1 MKLKR
6 LFAPRRPAKLIVGL
20 GNPGKAYAHN
30 RHNIGFR
37 CINYLGRLHSIP
49 VKQRQCQSQIGIG
62 RIAGVELMLVKPKT
76 FVNLSGEAVSRLIRR
91 YDIAANDLLVICD
104 DLNLPPGKLRLRQG
118 GSSGGHKGIDSI
130 ISALGSQDFHRIRIG
145 IGRPVRKDGT
155 AIADE
160 DGIISYVLGDFT
172 PQEEKTIKPAI
183 ASVAEAVECILT
195 EGITAAM
202 NKFN

>member
-30 RHNIGFR
+30 RHNMGFR
-37 CINYLGRLHSIP
+37 CINYLATLHSIP

-62 RIAGVELMLVKPKT
+62 EIAGVELLLAKPKT
-76 FVNLSGEAVSRLIRR
+76 FVNLSGEAVSRLMRR
-91 YDIAANDLLVICD
+91 YDIAIDDLLVVYD

-145 IGRPVRKDGT
+145 IGRPVHEDGT
-155 AIADE
+155 AITDE
-160 DGIISYVLGDFT
+160 DSIVSYVLGDFT
-172 PQEEKTIKPAI
+172 PQEEKIIKPAI
-183 ASVAEAVECILT
+183 ATVAKAIECIIT

-202 NKFN
+202 NRFN

>member
-1 MKLKR
+1 MKLV
-6 LFAPRRPAKLIVGL
+6 VGL

-37 CINYLGRLHSIP
+37 CINYLARLHSIP

-62 RIAGVELMLVKPKT
+62 KIAGVELLLAKPKT
-76 FVNLSGEAVSRLIRR
+76 FVNVSGQAVSRLMRR
-91 YDIAANDLLVICD
+91 YDIAVDDLLVIYD
-104 DLNLPPGKLRLRQG
+104 DLDLPPGKLRLRHG
-118 GSSGGHKGIDSI
+118 GSSGGHKGLKSI
-130 ISALGSQDFHRIRIG
+130 ISALGSQDFCRIKVG
-145 IGRPVRKDGT
+145 IGRPVREDGT

-183 ASVAEAVECILT
+183 ALVAEAVNYIIT
-195 EGITAAM
+195 EGIAAAM
-202 NKFN
+202 NRFN

>member
-6 LFAPRRPAKLIVGL
+6 FFAPRRPMKLVVGL

-37 CINYLGRLHSIP
+37 CINHLGRLHSIP

-62 RIAGVELMLVKPKT
+62 KIAGVELLLVKPKT
-76 FVNLSGEAVSRLIRR
+76 FVNRSGEAVSRLMHRHNIPVS
-91 YDIAANDLLVICD
+91 DLLVICD
-104 DLNLPPGKLRLRQG
+104 DLDLPPGKLRLRQG
-118 GSSGGHKGIDSI
+118 GSSGGHKGIESI

-145 IGRPVRKDGT
+145 IGRPATGSGMPVN
-155 AIADE
+155 DE
-160 DGIISYVLGDFT
+160 DSIISYVLGGFT

-202 NKFN
+202 NQFN

>member
-1 MKLKR
+1 MKLV
-6 LFAPRRPAKLIVGL
+6 VGL

-30 RHNIGFR
+30 RHNMGFR
-37 CINYLGRLHSIP
+37 CINYLARLHSIP

-62 RIAGVELMLVKPKT
+62 KIADVELLLAKPKT
-76 FVNLSGEAVSRLIRR
+76 FVNVSGQAVSRLMRR
-91 YDIAANDLLVICD
+91 YDIAVDDLLVIYD
-104 DLNLPPGKLRLRQG
+104 DLDLPPGKLRLRQG

-130 ISALGSQDFHRIRIG
+130 ISALGSQDFCRIKVG
-145 IGRPVRKDGT
+145 IGRPTGEDGT

-183 ASVAEAVECILT
+183 ASVAEAVECILSQ
-195 EGITAAM
+195 GITAAM
-202 NKFN
+202 NQFN